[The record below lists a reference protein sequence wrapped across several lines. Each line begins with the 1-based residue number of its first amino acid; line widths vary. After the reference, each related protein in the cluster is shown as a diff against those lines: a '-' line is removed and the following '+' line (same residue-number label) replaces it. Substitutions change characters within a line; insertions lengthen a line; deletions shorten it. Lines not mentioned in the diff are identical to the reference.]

1 LLADTTF
8 VEQLIRY
15 DSGLTLLSRK
25 NAPTIISFLYHVFK
39 DQERTSIEQSHLQ
52 QLLSGFL
59 QVNGNILEEEES
71 ETSVIELDY
80 SDKARNLILS
90 WSNEK
95 NGFLLRYYDQ
105 AALETIELSAGL
117 ERVFRFL
124 EEVAD
129 SKNRFVGTESRFSL
143 ILDGLKE
150 LEVNTIDNPRARID
164 ELEKQKAQIQQ
175 QIDEIERTG
184 TATVFNPQ
192 KVSERLYNLERTAKA
207 LLSDFRQ
214 LKDNNHAIFSE
225 LCHKQIQAT
234 ESRGELLGFTLDKS
248 EELESSAQGQSFT
261 SFWNYLCTNPEENSI
276 RTKTENLKSRMEEQI
291 FDYPFFFNLE
301 DSLIEAGREI
311 LEENRLLADRL
322 KRAITHYNSKEY
334 RLIKENLDAI
344 KLLAIDKPPY
354 KTEKIMEITGS
365 ANLFGAL
372 QRYPLLPESKLSLQ
386 KTEYGA
392 APQEQIDIAQLFNDL
407 QVDESVLLENLDFDR
422 KHVRRLTL
430 ATVLLRH
437 PVKEGLAE
445 IVAYLALLSKQ
456 EWATFDD
463 TRSETVTYTNTLDG
477 QIVSLIIPK
486 VEIHGNDN

>member
-1 LLADTTF
+1 
-8 VEQLIRY
+8 
-15 DSGLTLLSRK
+15 
-25 NAPTIISFLYHVFK
+25 
-39 DQERTSIEQSHLQ
+39 
-52 QLLSGFL
+52 
-59 QVNGNILEEEES
+59 
-71 ETSVIELDY
+71 
-80 SDKARNLILS
+80 
-90 WSNEK
+90 
-95 NGFLLRYYDQ
+95 
-105 AALETIELSAGL
+105 
-117 ERVFRFL
+117 
-124 EEVAD
+124 
-129 SKNRFVGTESRFSL
+129 
-143 ILDGLKE
+143 
-150 LEVNTIDNPRARID
+150 
-164 ELEKQKAQIQQ
+164 
-175 QIDEIERTG
+175 
-184 TATVFNPQ
+184 
-192 KVSERLYNLERTAKA
+192 
-207 LLSDFRQ
+207 
-214 LKDNNHAIFSE
+214 
-225 LCHKQIQAT
+225 
-234 ESRGELLGFTLDKS
+234 
-248 EELESSAQGQSFT
+248 
-261 SFWNYLCTNPEENSI
+261 
-276 RTKTENLKSRMEEQI
+276 
-291 FDYPFFFNLE
+291 
-301 DSLIEAGREI
+301 
-311 LEENRLLADRL
+311 
-322 KRAITHYNSKEY
+322 
-334 RLIKENLDAI
+334 LIKENLDAI